1 MTLSRLLARLLAG
14 IVAVAALVQG
24 AWAEPNAAA
33 CQRFRAELANLQ
45 RESNRGQVEEIQRLV
60 AYRSS
65 IGCEGGR
72 FLFFDMRPPQCA
84 QVEQRIRA
92 LNAGY
97 GAGNTQVADARREQL
112 VAAVKDS
119 CTGLPAAAKLAD
131 GFARGGGHVICVRLC
146 DGAYFP
152 MPNLPDGREGADE
165 MCKALC
171 PGTEAAAYSM
181 PASDNG
187 LKDAA
192 AIQTR
197 RAYAA
202 LPNAFKFQKTFVP
215 NCSCRGQGQTWA
227 QALVKA
233 ESMLVQHKGDIFV
246 TPAQAEAL
254 SRPKVRLT
262 LVGRA
267 DRSAAV
273 VAASAAAR
281 NGLEEPPGAEAPAT
295 PAAKPAGPDE
305 RPAVRVIAPTI
316 IPVPIQARI
325 DGPQAAAPASP
336 APGTEPVA
344 TP

>member
-1 MTLSRLLARLLAG
+1 MPLLRLAARLLAG
-14 IVAVAALVQG
+14 LAAAIVLVQG
-24 AWAEPNAAA
+24 AAAEPNAAA
-33 CQRFRAELANLQ
+33 CQRYRSELAGLQ
-45 RESNRGQVEEIQRLV
+45 RDSNRGQVEEIQRLV
-60 AYRSS
+60 AYRQS

-97 GAGNTQVADARREQL
+97 GAGATQVSDARREQL
-112 VAAVKDS
+112 IGAVKDA
-119 CTGLPAAAKLAD
+119 CTGLTQAAQKPAD
-131 GFARGGGHVICVRLC
+131 GFGRGGSQVICVRLC

-165 MCKALC
+165 MCRALC

-181 PASDNG
+181 PPTDGG
-187 LKDAA
+187 LTQAA

-202 LPNAFKFQKTFVP
+202 LPNAFKFQKSFVP
-215 NCSCRGQGQTWA
+215 NCSCRGEGQSWA

-233 ESMLVQHKGDIFV
+233 ESMLVRHKGDIFV
-246 TPAQAEAL
+246 TPAQAELL

-267 DRSAAV
+267 DRSAATL
-273 VAASAAAR
+273 AATAAAR
-281 NGLEEPPGAEAPAT
+281 SEEAAEKPAAEAARP
-295 PAAKPAGPDE
+295 PGPDE
-305 RPAVRVIAPTI
+305 RPAIRIIAPHV
-316 IPVPIQARI
+316 IPVPMTART
-325 DGPQAAAPASP
+325 DGPQAAAPAVP
-336 APGTEPVA
+336 EPGAQPVA